1 MKIKNF
7 LIDGIRSIADSV
19 VTKRNYLN
27 PDNGFAEDYV
37 NIQKDVRNVGKDM
50 RKAVDKHG
58 ESYIVTR
65 HG

>member
-50 RKAVDKHG
+50 RKAVDTHG
-58 ESYIVTR
+58 QSYIVTR
-65 HG
+65 HR